1 MNGIYQLPEYYEI
14 AFSFRDIPRE
24 VDVLEGAA
32 RRFAEIPVKTF
43 LEIGCGNSPHMEEL
57 TGRGYDFIG
66 IDTSDEMLTYSKEKA
81 RKRGTHARFLK
92 ANMVDFRID
101 RAVDFAFV
109 MLGSLYVKNS
119 EELATH
125 FDAVART
132 LRPGGLYLLDW
143 CVRFDIQ
150 DFSEDSWEVE
160 KNGVVVKARFV
171 SRVLDKAE
179 QLYEESECL
188 EVLKDGTVKKVEET
202 SVKRVIFPQE
212 FLLFISARSDFE
224 FLGWWNDWDL
234 STPLSGDGKINRPII
249 LLRRT

>member
-1 MNGIYQLPEYYEI
+1 MGDIYQLPHYYEI

-24 VDVLEGAA
+24 VDVLEEAA
-32 RRFAEIPVKTF
+32 RRFAEIPVKSF
-43 LEIGCGNSPHMEEL
+43 LEVGCGNSPHMEEL
-57 TGRGYDFIG
+57 TDRGYDFIG

-81 RKRGTHARFLK
+81 RKKGAHARFLK
-92 ANMVDFRID
+92 ANLVDFRID
-101 RAVDFAFV
+101 RTVDFAFV
-109 MLGSLYVKNS
+109 LLGSLFVKSS
-119 EELATH
+119 EELASH
-125 FDAVART
+125 FDAVARI

-160 KNGVVVKARFV
+160 KNGVVVKASFA
-171 SRVLDKAE
+171 SRVLDKVK
-179 QLYEESECL
+179 QLYEDTECL
-188 EVLKDGTVKKVEET
+188 QVIKDGEVRKIEGT
-202 SVKRVIFPQE
+202 SIRRAIFPQE
-212 FLLFISARSDFE
+212 FLFFISARSDFE

>member
-24 VDVLEGAA
+24 VDVLEEAA

-43 LEIGCGNSPHMEEL
+43 LEIGCGNSPHMDEL

-92 ANMVDFRID
+92 ADMVDFRID
-101 RAVDFAFV
+101 QGVDFAFV
-109 MLGSLYVKNS
+109 MLGSLFVKS
-119 EELATH
+119 SGELVSH

-143 CVRFDIQ
+143 CVRFDNQ

-160 KNGVVVKARFV
+160 RNGVVVKARFV
-171 SRVLDKAE
+171 SRALDKAA

-188 EVLKDGTVKKVEET
+188 EVLKDGEVKKVEGT

-212 FLLFISARSDFE
+212 FLFFISARSDFE